1 MTPGH
6 HRGYTIFNVDEPFLE
21 DLSKSQH
28 DILKQGKQ
36 SKGEDPSVVNVL
48 INGVF
53 AYLYHVIAS
62 DSAGCLNWLLP
73 EEEGDAGLACVR
85 LGHRKVFKDA
95 SSNEE
100 FSLLGPVIVATI
112 AYFVKCTP
120 WHTFHGVIEKPQ
132 CLRKLV
138 CGFPPFNI
146 RCRTKL
152 LPSGRGCYQGV
163 LQGISQFSYHNE
175 GSRGSGK

>member
-1 MTPGH
+1 M
-6 HRGYTIFNVDEPFLE
+6 
-21 DLSKSQH
+21 
-28 DILKQGKQ
+28 
-36 SKGEDPSVVNVL
+36 VNVL

-62 DSAGCLNWLLP
+62 DSAGCLNLLLS

-120 WHTFHGVIEKPQ
+120 WHTFHGMIDKPAFE
-132 CLRKLV
+132 CWFADFLRFYKRWLHEAV
-138 CGFPPFNI
+138 ACQVMEVVKAF
-146 RCRTKL
+146 
-152 LPSGRGCYQGV
+152 Y
-163 LQGISQFSYHNE
+163 
-175 GSRGSGK
+175 